1 MCLQDYNFLGLS
13 NAFMIHK
20 PGIKTIKEA
29 VENRSQNNTV
39 ELVRNYILPEIDSL
53 YGKRENCKMF

>member
-20 PGIKTIKEA
+20 PEMNTIQEA
-29 VENRSQNNTV
+29 IGNNSQTSTV
-39 ELVRNYILPEIDSL
+39 ELIKNHILPEIDLL
-53 YGKRENCKMF
+53 YGKRENCDMF